1 MYCERLFFIVELIYV
16 FCGIYIKPRGNLFR
30 PIGRGIRE
38 PCGNLFRPIGRGI
51 RELSDKRML
60 TASKDCLPQIRAA

>member
-1 MYCERLFFIVELIYV
+1 MYCDRLFFIVELIYV
-16 FCGIYIKPRGNLFR
+16 FCGIDIK
-30 PIGRGIRE
+30 

>member
-38 PCGNLFRPIGRGI
+38 P
-51 RELSDKRML
+51 SDKRML